1 MDKKGTGLVILIVVL
16 IAIVGLLG
24 GYIIGDK
31 LANKDNINE
40 APPNKDNQNN
50 TNSEEN
56 NNQNSN
62 TNLINNKTITYKGVE
77 FTVAE
82 IEKDAET
89 ANMFD
94 DEIINVILKI
104 ENKSNSV
111 FDEDFYWEWV
121 NSEGESTYG
130 GMFSYPHEQSIQ
142 SGLGKINL
150 GQTILGVGQVAKPK
164 NKTIKKIKAVT
175 LLGDGP
181 KDVFEIE
188 VNYK

>member
-1 MDKKGTGLVILIVVL
+1 MDKKGTGLAILIVVL
-16 IAIVGLLG
+16 IAIIGLLG

-40 APPNKDNQNN
+40 GTTNKDNQNN
-50 TNSEEN
+50 TNSDEN

-62 TNLINNKTITYKGVE
+62 TNLNNKKTITYKGVE
-77 FTVAE
+77 FTVTE

-121 NSEGESTYG
+121 DSEGESTYD
-130 GMFSYPHEQSIQ
+130 GMFPYPHEQSIQ
-142 SGLGKINL
+142 SGLGKINP
-150 GQTILGVGQVAKPK
+150 GQTIIGVVQVAKPK

-175 LLGDGP
+175 LLGDDP